1 MKNKTNSNI
10 NPNQLSL
17 FDEAQLA
24 NKTWYEL
31 ITEEVEDTLIEEQ
44 NIIWDWT
51 TNLKEKKPKVKKSNF
66 SSRPDNIINNGK
78 NFITKDGDVKPV
90 LRKNI
95 KRERRDIQSYL
106 DI

>member
-44 NIIWDWT
+44 NII
-51 TNLKEKKPKVKKSNF
+51 
-66 SSRPDNIINNGK
+66 
-78 NFITKDGDVKPV
+78 
-90 LRKNI
+90 
-95 KRERRDIQSYL
+95 
-106 DI
+106 